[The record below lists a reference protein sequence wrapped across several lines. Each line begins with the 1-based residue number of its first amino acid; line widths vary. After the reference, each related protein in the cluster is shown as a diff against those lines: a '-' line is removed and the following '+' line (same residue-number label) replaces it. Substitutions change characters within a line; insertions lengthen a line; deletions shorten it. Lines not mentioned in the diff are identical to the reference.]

1 MSTKVHK
8 HLKLDQK
15 KLDKAKTIL
24 QVRTESEA
32 VSVALDVIVAEQEIR
47 KAWKEVQ
54 GQGTLKK
61 VFK

>member
-1 MSTKVHK
+1 MAVKVHK

-15 KLDKAKTIL
+15 KLDQAKTIL
-24 QVRTESEA
+24 QVSTESEA

-47 KAWKEVQ
+47 KAWKEIQ
-54 GQGTLKK
+54 GQGTVEK

>member
-15 KLDKAKTIL
+15 KLDKAKAIL

-32 VSVALDVIVAEQEIR
+32 VSIALDVIVAEQEIR